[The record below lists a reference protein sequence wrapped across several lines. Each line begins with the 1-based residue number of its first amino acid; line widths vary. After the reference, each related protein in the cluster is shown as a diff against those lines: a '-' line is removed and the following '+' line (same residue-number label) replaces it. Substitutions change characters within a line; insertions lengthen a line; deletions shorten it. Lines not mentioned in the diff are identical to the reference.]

1 MVQKKQQEIKASS
14 TNTTTTLKKKIT
26 TTKSTESTTS
36 KAVAIT
42 PKTTT
47 TTTTTPTPTP
57 TNTTNKSNGINNN
70 KVDCEIIGFEEF
82 EILVKYNKQE
92 NGKIHIVNS
101 GIKQSLPLSQFKK
114 GQKISGVTILQK
126 NQLSLVSNV
135 ISNKSSLKVG
145 MEVDT
150 FTLGRTSSNDL
161 SVWISHNIIG
171 SIDIV
176 SNFKSLKSFLKYK
189 ESSQYL
195 KCIVKSIGNDK
206 IELSLKEEQPKKIKA
221 GIKVMGIVTEI
232 NTLNMK
238 LRLQNNLSGTV
249 KLIDTCD
256 DGFRSAPFSI
266 YKVGDIISAFVK
278 SVGSKEGISLSMY
291 SNLLGEKKM
300 ERNPQYANYPVVKR
314 MIVEPSVGKHVW
326 GYVVEKTDQMVLVEL
341 THDILAVLLTSEIDA
356 LHIESLFV
364 GKAVQVTVRSEP
376 KVEGSKKMVQANL
389 FTGITLTDKN
399 IKVGMILPLQV
410 VDIKDYGVFV
420 KTGKVNALCHIKDIS
435 DDNINSATLKELY
448 SPGDFVIGKCTNVE
462 YNQEK
467 KRFII
472 NFSLKSSLFQD
483 VDLESISKIS
493 WDKEDNQ
500 EEQVKRLPYKSLD
513 KYLVANDDDS
523 NSTTQQDNIF
533 KQSNIF
539 TNAKRKLDDT
549 ITTTATD
556 KYEDDQEDEEDQVTD
571 KKKQKL
577 EKSKSKK
584 QQEEQIKE
592 REDLLADHN
601 VAPEGPQDFERLLL
615 GSPNSS
621 YVWIKYMSYYLSL
634 SEISRARDIG
644 ERAIKKILPTEVLEQ
659 RNIWIALYNLEN
671 LYGNNDSLLKLFQR
685 SIQYQDP
692 KTMYLVLIGI
702 LEGSNKFDRVEE
714 YFKLIFKKFKQSSK
728 IWCRYGEYLL
738 KSGKIDEFSQVLPK
752 ALPLLPKK
760 KQIKVISKF
769 GQMEFKQ
776 GDIERGRTI
785 FEGLVSNYPNRT
797 DLWHIY
803 LDMECKDKQRL
814 TSRDAKDKVRQLF
827 DRCINLKVSDKN
839 IKLFFKRYLS
849 FEKEFGSAATVQ
861 KVKQSAIKFVENS
874 SS

>member
-1 MVQKKQQEIKASS
+1 MVQKKQQEIKSSS
-14 TNTTTTLKKKIT
+14 TTTAKKNSTKPESTTKVATATTTVAKT
-26 TTKSTESTTS
+26 TTKPKANTETSTTS
-36 KAVAIT
+36 TA
-42 PKTTT
+42 
-47 TTTTTPTPTP
+47 
-57 TNTTNKSNGINNN
+57 NT
-70 KVDCEIIGFEEF
+70 VDCEVIGFEEF
-82 EILVKYNKQE
+82 EILVKYNKQN
-92 NGKIHIVNS
+92 NGKIHIVHS
-101 GIKQSLPLSQFKK
+101 GIKESLPASQFKK
-114 GQKISGVTILQK
+114 GQKISNVSVIQS
-126 NQLSLVSNV
+126 NQLSLVPNV
-135 ISNKSSLKVG
+135 LNRSSLKVG

-150 FTLGRTSSNDL
+150 YTLGRTSNNDL

-171 SIDIV
+171 TIDIV

-195 KCIVKSIGNDK
+195 KCIIKSISNEK
-206 IELSLKEEQPKKIKA
+206 IELNLKEEQPKKIKA
-221 GIKVMGIVTEI
+221 GIKVIGVVTEI

-256 DGFRSAPFSI
+256 DGFRSTPFSI
-266 YKVGDIISAFVK
+266 YKVGDIISTFVK
-278 SVGSKEGISLSMY
+278 SVGSKDGISLSLY
-291 SNLLGEKKM
+291 SNLLGEKKVQ
-300 ERNPQYANYPVVKR
+300 RNPQYASYPLVKR

-326 GYVVEKTDQMVLVEL
+326 GYVLEKTDQMVLVEL
-341 THDILAVLLTSEIDA
+341 THDVLAVLLTSEIEA
-356 LHIESLFV
+356 LYVESIHV
-364 GKAVQVTVRSEP
+364 GKIIQVTVRSEP

-399 IKVGMILPLQV
+399 IKVGMVLPLQV

-420 KTGKVNALCHIKDIS
+420 KTGRVNALCHIKDIS
-435 DDNINSATLKELY
+435 DDNINAAALKELY
-448 SPGDFVIGKCTNVE
+448 APGDFVIGKCTNVE

-493 WDKEDNQ
+493 WDKEDN
-500 EEQVKRLPYKSLD
+500 EEELVKRLPYKSLE
-513 KYLVANDDDS
+513 KYLIKDDS
-523 NSTTQQDNIF
+523 ATNSQE
-533 KQSNIF
+533 SIF
-539 TNAKRKLDDT
+539 TKSSIFSAASDSTNKRKLDDT
-549 ITTTATD
+549 KD
-556 KYEDDQEDEEDQVTD
+556 LYEDDDQIDEDQVTD
-571 KKKQKL
+571 KKKQKV

-621 YVWIKYMSYYLSL
+621 FVWIKYMSYYLSL

-644 ERAIKKILPTEVLEQ
+644 ERAIKKILATEVLEQ

-671 LYGNNDSLLKLFQR
+671 LYGSPDSLLKLFQR

-714 YFKLIFKKFKQSSK
+714 YFKLLFKKYKQSAK

-738 KSGKIDEFSQVLPK
+738 KAGKIDEFSQLLSK
-752 ALPLLPKK
+752 ALPMLPKK

-785 FEGLVSNYPNRT
+785 FEGLVSNYPSRT
-797 DLWHIY
+797 DLWNVY
-803 LDMECKDKQRL
+803 LDMECRDKQRIS
-814 TSRDAKDKVRQLF
+814 TRDAKEKVRQLL

-839 IKLFFKRYLS
+839 IKMFFKRYLT
-849 FEKEFGSAATVQ
+849 FEKEHGSPSTVQ
-861 KVKQSAIKFVENS
+861 KVKQLAIKFVENS
-874 SS
+874 SA